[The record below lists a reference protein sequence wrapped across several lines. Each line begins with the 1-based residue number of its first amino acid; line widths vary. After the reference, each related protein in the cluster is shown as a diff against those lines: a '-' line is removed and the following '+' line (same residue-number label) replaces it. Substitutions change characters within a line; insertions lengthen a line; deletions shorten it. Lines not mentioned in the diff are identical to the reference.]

1 MKVHSYYEFATTLIG
16 WHIANSIAQVLTA
29 SGLVFLPI
37 GIALYRN
44 WIQPTRSQE
53 SRNAA
58 PVSLRRM
65 EQDVAI
71 VTVVLILCF
80 LPAIP
85 IQGGDIQYVRG
96 DDKVAA
102 ATDSS
107 QFPYRIDAE
116 YAQQFKLPLLWWL
129 TIEVSALFTKSVIK
143 AIDWLGQPA
152 GLRPALMRIGQV
164 QLTDEQL
171 LTELRAFRRDCY
183 EPSLA
188 KYQNAT
194 NPPKPDSIMQSV
206 DWLGSHIFLTT
217 AGYYR
222 RCDDVNRCGS
232 GYYASSAMSPW
243 ARVVE
248 SDMALPGQPY
258 CDLWWTH
265 SEIGLRAKLL
275 TQLHTSAPWLQGDL
289 DRIAKASNGTDA
301 TVVQR
306 KIVEHED
313 RFLRRLINKTPQVVT
328 NRADRGDSIYWFSD
342 SIFSL
347 DGIQQIIASM
357 GALIMSAL
365 FHVVMELV
373 LIGLPMVQA
382 LMLMLV
388 YISIPLLVPYAMVN
402 PVIIVRIVLI
412 LFCLKFVS
420 ALWALAEFL
429 DEKLLQTLYPDSS
442 ILEFGGSGTSADI
455 VLSMITLF
463 SYITLP
469 MGWFV
474 LIGAISAP
482 AMRSLGQS
490 WTQISNRSDTA
501 FQSGAQTLM
510 PGTGKR
516 P

>member
-16 WHIANSIAQVLTA
+16 WHIASSIAQALVA

-44 WIQPTRSQE
+44 WTQPIRSQE

-85 IQGGDIQYVRG
+85 VQSGDIQYARDSVN
-96 DDKVAA
+96 VAA
-102 ATDSS
+102 APNGGEP
-107 QFPYRIDAE
+107 PYRIDSE
-116 YAQQFKLPLLWWL
+116 YAQQFKVPLLWWL
-129 TIEVSALFTKSVIK
+129 TIEVSGLFTESVIQ
-143 AIDWLGQPA
+143 AIDWLGEPA

-188 KYQNAT
+188 KYQNAS
-194 NPPKPDSIMQSV
+194 NPPKPANIMQSI
-206 DWLGSHIFLTT
+206 DWLGSHLFLTT

-222 RCDDVNRCGS
+222 RCDDVSKCGS
-232 GYYASSAMSPW
+232 GYYASYAMPSW
-243 ARVVE
+243 VDVVE
-248 SDMALPGQPY
+248 RDMALPGQPY

-265 SEIGLRAKLL
+265 SAIGLRAKLL
-275 TQLHTSAPWLQGDL
+275 TQLHTSAPWLQDDL
-289 DRIAKASNGTDA
+289 NRIAKASAGADTA
-301 TVVQR
+301 LVR
-306 KIVEHED
+306 HKIVEHED
-313 RFLRRLINKTPQVVT
+313 RFLRRLINKAPQVVT
-328 NRADRGDSIYWFSD
+328 NRADRADSIYWFSD

-347 DGIQQIIASM
+347 DGIQQIIASI

-388 YISIPLLVPYAMVN
+388 YISIPLVVPYAMVN
-402 PVIIVRIVLI
+402 PVIIVRIVVI

-469 MGWFV
+469 MGWFL
-474 LIGAISAP
+474 LIGAISA
-482 AMRSLGQS
+482 AAIRSLSQS
-490 WTQISNRSDTA
+490 WTQISSRSDTA
-501 FQSGAQTLM
+501 FQSGAQTM
-510 PGTGKR
+510 IPGAGKR